1 MGLDDLDPLASGEA
15 RLELPEGAKAEYIAN
30 LDPLASGEARPLR
43 EYMTLS
49 EGCIFRSTSLRR
61 G

>member
-30 LDPLASGEARPLR
+30 LDPLASGEARRDNLCIC
-43 EYMTLS
+43 MLS
-49 EGCIFRSTSLRR
+49 CLFRSTSLRR